1 MTAASNRNY
10 YVQEWRELYLAALFE
25 IERSQLESRISD
37 AERALLQRERELF
50 SSTDSRQEQNAL
62 VAARNA
68 LRALRICYGLE

>member
-1 MTAASNRNY
+1 MTAASNGNF

-37 AERALLQRERELF
+37 AERAVRLRERELF
-50 SSTDSRQEQNAL
+50 SSPDSRQEQDAL
-62 VAARNA
+62 IAARNA